1 MLLLQGVRQPEKRS
15 DGITNVHKAAKRNQG
30 HLTLASLEFVILAFE
45 APLEPTR
52 TKGKLIALLL
62 LTVPQALAPTL
73 DVTAMCT
80 LPGAKGGPVRTYLDE
95 SSPLPFNLA
104 QISVHM
110 GLEALAQNTSSVSL
124 FGRTQPPEVGWKGI
138 FYSNPDDPALFVPKR
153 FGIGYTLNFGNPW
166 SWVVLALILAMVALP
181 IGLSIANIRGMR

>member
-1 MLLLQGVRQPEKRS
+1 
-15 DGITNVHKAAKRNQG
+15 
-30 HLTLASLEFVILAFE
+30 
-45 APLEPTR
+45 
-52 TKGKLIALLL
+52 
-62 LTVPQALAPTL
+62 
-73 DVTAMCT
+73 MCT